1 MATPDGPLQGDALL
15 AAVTDAMV
23 ALHERHYHR
32 PPGTAKTRMMGD
44 DLLACVLGGVY
55 TDVEK
60 TLIELER
67 DPIVR
72 DNRSAF
78 QIAMETAS
86 SRPSSGSPAAA
97 SCTSSPA
104 TTSGPTSRSSC
115 SSSPIPYS
123 DSTSRPPGPLRRKGV
138 GTPPT
143 QRRASVSVHRRVSA
157 NAATGEAIGRRLR
170 RSCDVAC

>member
-1 MATPDGPLQGDALL
+1 MATPNGPATGRALL

-23 ALHERHYHR
+23 ALHERYYQR

-78 QIAMETAS
+78 QAAMEH
-86 SRPSSGSPAAA
+86 RFIDEVERLSG
-97 SCTSSPA
+97 
-104 TTSGPTSRSSC
+104 
-115 SSSPIPYS
+115 
-123 DSTSRPPGPLRRKGV
+123 
-138 GTPPT
+138 
-143 QRRASVSVHRRVSA
+143 RRVVHFISSHHVGPDLEIELFFLA
-157 NAATGEAIGRRLR
+157 
-170 RSCDVAC
+170 DPV